1 MSNVPNVNFF
11 IGYAKPQSRK
21 DVRKGENVGTERDFY
36 SSNQT
41 RDYVEYVNS
50 GSKEKIDFIEYSG
63 NKEKSH
69 GIFNADGLMEKSEIK
84 ELRNELKQTKSVI
97 WHGVISFTEEFGNT
111 YCDTTEKAIAMMKVE
126 MPKFF
131 RNAGFTPENI
141 KWFAGLHENTDNKH
155 IHFSFFE
162 KSPQRIKIGRTT
174 PIFSDGNIPLR
185 AINDVKSS
193 IEIRLLKL
201 VDDVYSNRNLL
212 THQIKEKTLLGDY
225 MKHIKLLV
233 GVVPIKGRISYDS
246 ENMRVY
252 QPQINKIIRAIIK
265 SDKGVYEKYQE
276 FDRILT
282 KRDNELMRVYSQLKL
297 DFTDKLLRDK
307 CIKDLYRRLGNI
319 VLKNVKQIRKD
330 QLKTERETNNRLVR
344 KHIEKRKRQLLLKR
358 CVQLNE
364 MVNSE
369 IVNSFQDY
377 LRRLEQ
383 ANYKRLQE
391 EGYLDWR

>member
-50 GSKEKIDFIEYSG
+50 GSKEKIDFVEYSG

-233 GVVPIKGRISYDS
+233 GVVPIKVRISYDS
-246 ENMRVY
+246 ENIRVY

-307 CIKDLYRRLGNI
+307 CIKDLYRRLGNV

-391 EGYLDWR
+391 EGYLD

>member
-50 GSKEKIDFIEYSG
+50 GSKEKIDFVEYSG

-246 ENMRVY
+246 ENIRVY

-307 CIKDLYRRLGNI
+307 CIKDLYRRLGNV
-319 VLKNVKQIRKD
+319 VLKNVKQIRKE

-391 EGYLDWR
+391 EGYLD

>member
-50 GSKEKIDFIEYSG
+50 GSKEKIDFVEYSG

-282 KRDNELMRVYSQLKL
+282 KRDNELMRVYSKLKL

>member
-50 GSKEKIDFIEYSG
+50 GSKEKIDFVEYSG

-111 YCDTTEKAIAMMKVE
+111 YCDTTEKAIAMMKAE

-246 ENMRVY
+246 DNMRVY

-265 SDKGVYEKYQE
+265 SDKGAYEKYQE

-364 MVNSE
+364 MVNRE

-391 EGYLDWR
+391 EGYLD

>member
-364 MVNSE
+364 MVNRE

-377 LRRLEQ
+377 LKRLEQ

-391 EGYLDWR
+391 EGYLD

>member
-383 ANYKRLQE
+383 ANYKHLQE
-391 EGYLDWR
+391 EGYLD

>member
-50 GSKEKIDFIEYSG
+50 GSKEKIDFVEYSG

-330 QLKTERETNNRLVR
+330 QLKTERETTNRLVR

-364 MVNSE
+364 MVNRE

-391 EGYLDWR
+391 EGYLD

>member
-50 GSKEKIDFIEYSG
+50 GSKEKIDFVEYSG

-282 KRDNELMRVYSQLKL
+282 KRDNELMRVYSKLKL

-391 EGYLDWR
+391 EGYLD

>member
-50 GSKEKIDFIEYSG
+50 GSKEKIDFVEYSG

-69 GIFNADGLMEKSEIK
+69 GIFNADGLMEKSEVK

-141 KWFAGLHENTDNKH
+141 KWFAGLHENTDKKH

-391 EGYLDWR
+391 EGYLD

>member
-50 GSKEKIDFIEYSG
+50 GSKEKIDFVEYSG

-319 VLKNVKQIRKD
+319 MLKNVKQIRKD

-391 EGYLDWR
+391 EGYWD

>member
-307 CIKDLYRRLGNI
+307 CINDLYRRLGNI

-391 EGYLDWR
+391 EGYLD

>member
-50 GSKEKIDFIEYSG
+50 GSKEKIDFVEYSG

-246 ENMRVY
+246 ENIRVY

-307 CIKDLYRRLGNI
+307 CIKDLYRRLGNV

-391 EGYLDWR
+391 EGYLD

>member
-212 THQIKEKTLLGDY
+212 THRIKEKTLLGDY

-391 EGYLDWR
+391 EGYLD

>member
-50 GSKEKIDFIEYSG
+50 GSKEKIDFVEYSG

-391 EGYLDWR
+391 EGYLD

>member
-212 THQIKEKTLLGDY
+212 THRIKEKTLLGDY

-364 MVNSE
+364 MVNRE

-377 LRRLEQ
+377 LKRLEQ

-391 EGYLDWR
+391 EGYLD

>member
-1 MSNVPNVNFF
+1 
-11 IGYAKPQSRK
+11 
-21 DVRKGENVGTERDFY
+21 
-36 SSNQT
+36 
-41 RDYVEYVNS
+41 
-50 GSKEKIDFIEYSG
+50 
-63 NKEKSH
+63 
-69 GIFNADGLMEKSEIK
+69 
-84 ELRNELKQTKSVI
+84 
-97 WHGVISFTEEFGNT
+97 
-111 YCDTTEKAIAMMKVE
+111 
-126 MPKFF
+126 
-131 RNAGFTPENI
+131 
-141 KWFAGLHENTDNKH
+141 
-155 IHFSFFE
+155 
-162 KSPQRIKIGRTT
+162 
-174 PIFSDGNIPLR
+174 
-185 AINDVKSS
+185 
-193 IEIRLLKL
+193 
-201 VDDVYSNRNLL
+201 VYSNRNLL

-391 EGYLDWR
+391 EGYLD

>member
-50 GSKEKIDFIEYSG
+50 GSKEKIDFVEYSG

-307 CIKDLYRRLGNI
+307 CIKDLYRRLGNV

-391 EGYLDWR
+391 EGYLD

>member
-391 EGYLDWR
+391 EGYLD

>member
-50 GSKEKIDFIEYSG
+50 GSKEKIDFVEYSG

-307 CIKDLYRRLGNI
+307 CIKDLYRRLGNV

-344 KHIEKRKRQLLLKR
+344 KHIEKRKRQRLLKR

-391 EGYLDWR
+391 EGYLD

>member
-50 GSKEKIDFIEYSG
+50 GSKEKIDFVEYSG

-330 QLKTERETNNRLVR
+330 QLKTERGTNNRLVR

-391 EGYLDWR
+391 EGYLE

>member
-246 ENMRVY
+246 ENIRVY

-391 EGYLDWR
+391 EGYLD

>member
-50 GSKEKIDFIEYSG
+50 GSKEKIDFVEYSG